1 MTSSGLS
8 AWALAAAV
16 KSTNYASEF
25 ASIQLQANGEPC
37 IP

>member
-8 AWALAAAV
+8 AWALAAV
-16 KSTNYASEF
+16 KSTTHASEF
-25 ASIQLQANGEPC
+25 APIRLETNGELY